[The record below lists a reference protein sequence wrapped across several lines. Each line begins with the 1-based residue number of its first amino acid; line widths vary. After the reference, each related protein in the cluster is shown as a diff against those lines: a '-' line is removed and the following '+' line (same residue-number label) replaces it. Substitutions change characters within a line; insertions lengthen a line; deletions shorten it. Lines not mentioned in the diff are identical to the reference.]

1 MATSHQN
8 QHRAKRRRV
17 YRVALADTS
26 DIEQLAQGAS
36 ARAGLYF
43 PAPDRLAA
51 LLAGFV
57 DVHLQQH
64 LRQGAASGCE
74 GSVQG
79 TLSPAAHKETRQAKT

>member
-8 QHRAKRRRV
+8 QHRAKQRLV
-17 YRVALADTS
+17 HRVALVDTS
-26 DIEQLAQGAS
+26 DTEQLAQGDS
-36 ARAGLYF
+36 AWAGLYF
-43 PAPDRLAA
+43 PAPDC
-51 LLAGFV
+51 LAGFV

-79 TLSPAAHKETRQAKT
+79 TLSPAAHKATRQAKT